1 MREEAGDGIGS
12 SAEPV
17 ISPSGPRETIILG
30 IDPGSRKT
38 GWGLIASN
46 RGRPRYLA
54 SGTIRLESEALLARR
69 LVILADALE
78 AILSEHKPDEC
89 AVEQIFTARNARS
102 ALVLAHARGVAI
114 FAVAR
119 HEVALFEYAPNLVKQ
134 AVVGAGKAD
143 KRQVNQMV
151 KALLGRTQLFQEDE
165 ADALAL
171 ALTHAA
177 ASRLEKLA

>member
-1 MREEAGDGIGS
+1 MREEAGHGS
-12 SAEPV
+12 GRFAEPMV
-17 ISPSGPRETIILG
+17 SPSAPTESIILG

-54 SGTIRLESEALLARR
+54 SGTIRLDSEALLARR

-78 AILSEHKPDEC
+78 AILSEHRPDQC
-89 AVEQIFTARNARS
+89 AVEQIFTARNPRS
-102 ALVLAHARGVAI
+102 ALVLGHARGVAI
-114 FAVAR
+114 CAVAR

-143 KRQVNQMV
+143 KRQVNHMV
-151 KALLGRTQLFQEDE
+151 KVLLGHAQLFQEDE

-177 ASRLEKLA
+177 ASRLGKLA